1 MDMSDLIPLQKE
13 GLNEQTANETRLALR
28 NDPEVA
34 AIIKAVDWRDSNDIL
49 ALGKEPS
56 QELSRFTDQILHS
69 MTLSK
74 LDDSSELLKQLEKVM
89 NKFDKNEILKE
100 PNFFG
105 KLFNRA
111 KKSIDSLFA
120 KYTSLGGE
128 IDKIHQQFLIIE
140 DELKHNNKDLEGLYH
155 QDIEYYLNL
164 EKYAVAAELK
174 LEELRNND
182 IPQLE
187 AEVASGN
194 QMARI
199 QLENLRTAEEI
210 LDRKV
215 DDLEKARMVA
225 VIAAPQIKSIQ
236 RGNNDLIAKINSAF
250 VTTIPIFKMGI
261 INAVNAKRQKL
272 HADSLNAFEDRANE
286 MLRETT
292 KDIMNQSVDIARRTG
307 TSSIKME
314 TIEDMWDTIVK
325 GIDEYKQVK
334 DQQVIQRQQDRVRLE
349 QIREEAKDVFSK

>member
-1 MDMSDLIPLQKE
+1 MSELIPLQKE
-13 GLNEQTANETRLALR
+13 GLTEQTANETRLALR

-34 AIIKAVDWRDSNDIL
+34 SIIKAVDWRDANDIL
-49 ALGKEPS
+49 TLGKEPS
-56 QELSRFTDQILHS
+56 QELSRFTDKILHS

-74 LDDSSELLKQLEKVM
+74 LDDSSDLLKQLEKVM
-89 NKFDKNEILKE
+89 NKFDKDEILKE
-100 PNFFG
+100 PSFFG

-128 IDKIHQQFLIIE
+128 IDKIHQQFMIIE
-140 DELKHNNKDLEGLYH
+140 DELKKNNVDLEGLY
-155 QDIEYYLNL
+155 QEDIQYYLNL
-164 EKYAVAAELK
+164 EKYAVAAEMK
-174 LEELRNND
+174 LEELRQQD

-187 AEVASGN
+187 TQVASGN

-225 VIAAPQIKSIQ
+225 VIAAPQIKTIQ

-272 HADSLNAFEDRANE
+272 HADSINAFEDRANE

-292 KDIMNQSVDIARRTG
+292 KDIMNQSVDIARKTG
-307 TSSIKME
+307 TSSIKMD
-314 TIEDMWDTIVK
+314 TIEDMWDTITK

-334 DQQVIQRQQDRVRLE
+334 DEQVIQRKQDRKRLE
-349 QIREEAKDVFSK
+349 EIRNEAKDVFSGQ